1 MSSMVK
7 EALGITSSNVR
18 VKGLRSKMPG
28 RAFDDDAG
36 RAADTAKRA
45 AAAANMRTTSDL
57 SWRSRGSGMGGPNS
71 LNAPV
76 SPPVR
81 ADVNTAANSQPG
93 LGGDVAADEPYRA
106 RRLRQLGIQIGPDA
120 GANKVGQGPGPA
132 FDMPDPSIRPSSSST
147 NNAITQVSSSGQ
159 PAGQTGG
166 GMLSRGLEAMRGGL
180 EAMRGGG
187 AAISGAMGAG
197 AANIGLTGAAA
208 VAGGATSYATGGEF
222 TQGAVAGG
230 MLGAGLGMG
239 GASMIRQGI
248 GSGGEAASKA
258 LKGYGYDDA
267 ASNVGSF
274 SSGMVDMLG
283 SMTTKDS
290 RRAAFGAGAMLG
302 GYTFGGDKSHKRG
315 FNSNRGNSFGR

>member
-1 MSSMVK
+1 MSRMVK
-7 EALGITSSNVR
+7 AALGITSSNVR
-18 VKGLRSKMPG
+18 VKGLRNKMPG

-45 AAAANMRTTSDL
+45 AAAANMRT
-57 SWRSRGSGMGGPNS
+57 GGPNS

-93 LGGDVAADEPYRA
+93 GSWRSDTTGRGRSGGLGSADSLKAP
-106 RRLRQLGIQIGPDA
+106 
-120 GANKVGQGPGPA
+120 VGQGPGPA

-159 PAGQTGG
+159 QAGQTGG
-166 GMLSRGLEAMRGGL
+166 GLLSRGLEAMRGGL

-222 TQGAVAGG
+222 TQGAIAGG